1 METTTKKTVT
11 EERTEEQEKYS
22 HIKGWGID
30 ADPENE
36 PTYPIK
42 DYTGDDHKRLNYK
55 KPKQQPEDIE
65 VLHSNERPSVSSVFG
80 TSTPPSGLS
89 GLIRRLAFRY
99 SESSFGHWLPLIFAD
114 RVNIWEGFLHDFKR
128 LKFPNIFRERGL
140 KAELKYNKKQFLAKT
155 AVTVLVTTFVFAW
168 MVTSAGRKKKKERQ
182 KGKK

>member
-1 METTTKKTVT
+1 METKTKTAET
-11 EERTEEQEKYS
+11 EERTVSEEKYR

-42 DYTGDDHKRLNYK
+42 NYTGDDHKRLNYE
-55 KPKQQPEDIE
+55 KPEQQPETVE

-128 LKFPNIFRERGL
+128 GKFPNIFRERGF

-155 AVTVLVTTFVFAW
+155 AATVLVGTFVFGWLLTTA
-168 MVTSAGRKKKKERQ
+168 ARKKQ
-182 KGKK
+182 KGLSKR